1 MKNVNA
7 IVALGGGPSPVI
19 NASLL
24 GVVQRCFQ
32 YNDRIATVYAVKHG
46 IEGVLL
52 EDFIDLS
59 SQDPAELEL
68 LKHTPA
74 SGAVGTCRYKLDD
87 GCGEDF
93 SRILDVFEAHDV
105 GYFFYIGGN
114 DSMDTADKV
123 AKLAREKGYDLVVAG
138 VPKTIDNDLGDEAF
152 TIIDHTPGYASA
164 ARYWA
169 NIIQNTNEE
178 NKGMCVSE
186 PIAVL
191 QAMGRK
197 SGFITAASR
206 LADPNREI
214 PLQLYFAE
222 SGHNLDTLTE
232 HVSAELNRSG
242 RCIVVVNEG
251 FDVGSLGEARDGFGH
266 IEYGASQTTAAQ
278 VVVNHLNKAKLPVR
292 GNATGQVPG
301 VLQRST
307 SIDRSKVDIEEAYA
321 VGAYAVDMAFT
332 DGTGYMATIL
342 RGSDAPYSAV
352 YSKVSLRTVANSE
365 RFLPKSWIADSGID
379 VTDEF
384 LRYAQPLIG
393 DGWPDVRIENGLQRF
408 ARLRMQTIE
417 KRLVP
422 YTPFKHR

>member
-32 YNDRIATVYAVKHG
+32 YNDRIATVYAAKHG

-138 VPKTIDNDLGDEAF
+138 VPKTA
-152 TIIDHTPGYASA
+152 
-164 ARYWA
+164 
-169 NIIQNTNEE
+169 
-178 NKGMCVSE
+178 
-186 PIAVL
+186 
-191 QAMGRK
+191 
-197 SGFITAASR
+197 
-206 LADPNREI
+206 
-214 PLQLYFAE
+214 
-222 SGHNLDTLTE
+222 
-232 HVSAELNRSG
+232 
-242 RCIVVVNEG
+242 
-251 FDVGSLGEARDGFGH
+251 
-266 IEYGASQTTAAQ
+266 
-278 VVVNHLNKAKLPVR
+278 
-292 GNATGQVPG
+292 
-301 VLQRST
+301 
-307 SIDRSKVDIEEAYA
+307 
-321 VGAYAVDMAFT
+321 
-332 DGTGYMATIL
+332 
-342 RGSDAPYSAV
+342 
-352 YSKVSLRTVANSE
+352 
-365 RFLPKSWIADSGID
+365 
-379 VTDEF
+379 
-384 LRYAQPLIG
+384 
-393 DGWPDVRIENGLQRF
+393 
-408 ARLRMQTIE
+408 
-417 KRLVP
+417 
-422 YTPFKHR
+422 